1 MAGRILFVEDDNEY
15 RTTLADIFRKEGYE
29 VDDVETP
36 MEAIE
41 NLTDQTYDLVVSDLL
56 MEEMNGVRLLKYVK
70 KANPNIQTIIL
81 TASQNID
88 NQVEVIDVNIDK
100 CFSKDVRIDILL
112 KYIEYLIAFPQK
124 SIQKK
129 SVNII
134 YDVKESVE
142 LNSIARTIKK
152 NNKNIAVTYKEFG
165 IIKLLLERKG
175 EAISRQEIIKE
186 VWDNRYRDIDARVI
200 DVHIKSIR
208 KKLRVQ
214 SIVSIRGFGYKWEE

>member
-1 MAGRILFVEDDNEY
+1 MAGRVLFVEDDNEY
-15 RTTLADIFRKEGYE
+15 RTALADIFRKEGYE

-36 MEAIE
+36 IEAIE
-41 NLTDQTYDLVVSDLL
+41 NLADQTYDLVVSDLL

-81 TASQNID
+81 TASPNID
-88 NQVEVIDVNIDK
+88 NQVEVIDVDIDK
-100 CFSKDVRIDILL
+100 YFSKDVRIDILL

-124 SIQKK
+124 GIQKK
-129 SVNII
+129 TVNII

-142 LNSIARTIKK
+142 LNSIARTIKR